1 MKRISLLA
9 FGLLVVAAISSTS
22 AWAVF
27 GACCKS
33 DGTCVNDSR
42 QDRCVD
48 VFGGI
53 SFPDMTCDQVD
64 CNGEEQPLECRV
76 TGGGNDTDPWDGS
89 LAEGESPSGNR
100 VNRYTFGG
108 QAGAPT
114 ASQPQP
120 SGEWTH
126 HQQRGPMGRFV
137 FHAGTSSAPPGTEV
151 DLIVCSDPG
160 FCNPA
165 RPAPAHQIDF
175 EGVGSF
181 RNIGNNSPIDDLAV
195 AGATLHWF
203 SVHIEDAGEPG
214 NTQSG
219 EGGEPVCPVGGSA
232 GGTVIC
238 ACGDYYTIT
247 IHAGPT
253 SDTEVIYH
261 VEGYIR
267 GGNLQIHPPVG
278 GPV

>member
-9 FGLLVVAAISSTS
+9 VGLLVVAAISSTS

-27 GACCKS
+27 GACCKP
-33 DGTCVNDSR
+33 DGTCIDDLR
-42 QDRCVD
+42 QDRCID

-53 SFPDMTCDQVD
+53 LFPDTACDEVD
-64 CNGEEQPLECRV
+64 CNGGEQPLECRV

-89 LAEGESPSGNR
+89 LAEGESPHGNR
-100 VNRYTFGG
+100 INRYTFGG

-120 SGEWTH
+120 FGEWTH

-137 FHAGTSSAPPGTEV
+137 FHAGTASAPGGTEI

-181 RNIGNNSPIDDLAV
+181 NNVGNSSPI
-195 AGATLHWF
+195 AGLVVEGVSLHWF
-203 SVHIEDAGEPG
+203 SVHVEDAGEPG
-214 NTQSG
+214 GTQSG
-219 EGGEPVCPVGGSA
+219 EGDETTCPVGGSA
-232 GGTVIC
+232 GGTVDC
-238 ACGDYYTIT
+238 SCGDYYSIT
-247 IHAGPT
+247 IHAGPD
-253 SDTEVIYH
+253 SSSSVIYH

-278 GPV
+278 GSI